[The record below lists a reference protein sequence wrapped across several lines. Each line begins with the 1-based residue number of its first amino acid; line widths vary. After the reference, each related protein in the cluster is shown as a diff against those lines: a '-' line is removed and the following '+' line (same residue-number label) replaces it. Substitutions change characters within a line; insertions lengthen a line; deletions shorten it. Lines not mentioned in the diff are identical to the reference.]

1 MRVEVLESA
10 KCALKKEFNGKN
22 VVVIDVLRATTVM
35 VTALEN
41 GASCIYPF
49 KEIDEAKEK
58 WGVKKDGFLAGER
71 KGLKIEGFKFGNS
84 PLEFT
89 KEAVQGKEIFM
100 TTSNGTRAIENAL
113 SADNLYIACYLNIS
127 AVSEKLLESKKDVVI
142 LCAGTDDKFS
152 LDDALCAGM
161 IIKKISEKESLKI
174 DDLGLALKKIADL
187 TSDLKGV
194 LAESKHYSYLSSI
207 GCEKDLDYCTM
218 IDTFDI
224 IPFYKN
230 GKIKLPLK

>member
-10 KCALKKEFNGKN
+10 KCALKNEFNGKN

-142 LCAGTDDKFS
+142 LCAGTDDEFS
-152 LDDALCAGM
+152 LDDSLCAGM
-161 IIKKISEKESLKI
+161 IIKKISEKEILKM

-187 TSDLKGV
+187 TSDIKGV
-194 LAESKHYSYLSSI
+194 LAESKHYSYLKSI

-218 IDTFDI
+218 IDIFNIT
-224 IPFYKN
+224 PFYKN

>member
-1 MRVEVLESA
+1 MKVEVLESA
-10 KCALKKEFNGKN
+10 KCALKKKFNGKN

-58 WGVKKDGFLAGER
+58 WRTKKDGFLAGER
-71 KGLKIEGFKFGNS
+71 RGLKIEGFKFGNS

-127 AVSEKLLESKKDVVI
+127 AISEKLLESEKDVVI
-142 LCAGTDDKFS
+142 LCAGTDDEFS
-152 LDDALCAGM
+152 LDDSLCAGM
-161 IIKKISEKESLKI
+161 IIKKMSEKIKLEI
-174 DDLGLALKKIADL
+174 NDLGLSLKKIADL
-187 TSDLKGV
+187 TSDIKEILS
-194 LAESKHYSYLSSI
+194 ESKHYSYLKSI
-207 GCEKDLDYCTM
+207 GYENDLEYCTTVDAFS
-218 IDTFDI
+218 IT
-224 IPFYKN
+224 PFYKN

>member
-10 KCALKKEFNGKN
+10 KCALKNEFNGKN

-127 AVSEKLLESKKDVVI
+127 AVSEKLLESRKDVVI
-142 LCAGTDDKFS
+142 LCAGTDDEFS
-152 LDDALCAGM
+152 LDDSLCAGM
-161 IIKKISEKESLKI
+161 IIKKISEKENLKM

-187 TSDLKGV
+187 TSDIKGV
-194 LAESKHYSYLSSI
+194 LAESKHYSYLKSI

-218 IDTFDI
+218 IDIFNIT
-224 IPFYKN
+224 PFYKN

>member
-1 MRVEVLESA
+1 MKVEVLESA
-10 KCALKKEFNGKN
+10 KCALKKKFNGKN

-127 AVSEKLLESKKDVVI
+127 AISEKLLESEKDVVI
-142 LCAGTDDKFS
+142 LCAGTDDEFS
-152 LDDALCAGM
+152 LDDSLCAGM
-161 IIKKISEKESLKI
+161 IIKKMSEKIKLEI
-174 DDLGLALKKIADL
+174 NDLGLSLKKIADL
-187 TSDLKGV
+187 TSDIKEILS
-194 LAESKHYSYLSSI
+194 ESKHYSYL
-207 GCEKDLDYCTM
+207 
-218 IDTFDI
+218 
-224 IPFYKN
+224 
-230 GKIKLPLK
+230 

>member
-1 MRVEVLESA
+1 MKVEVLESA

-35 VTALEN
+35 VTALQN

-58 WGVKKDGFLAGER
+58 WKAKKDGFLAGER
-71 KGLKIEGFKFGNS
+71 RGLKIEGFKFGNS

-89 KEAVQGKEIFM
+89 KEAIQEKEIFM

-127 AVSEKLLESKKDVVI
+127 AISEKLLESEKDVVI
-142 LCAGTDDKFS
+142 LCAGTDDEFS
-152 LDDALCAGM
+152 LDDSLCAGM
-161 IIKKISEKESLKI
+161 IIKKMSEKIKLEMN
-174 DDLGLALKKIADL
+174 DLGLALKKIADL
-187 TSDLKGV
+187 TSSVKEILS
-194 LAESKHYSYLSSI
+194 ESKHYSYLKSI
-207 GCEKDLDYCTM
+207 GYEDDLEYC
-218 IDTFDI
+218 IKVDI
-224 IPFYKN
+224 FNIAPLYEN

>member
-10 KCALKKEFNGKN
+10 KCALKNEFNGKN

-127 AVSEKLLESKKDVVI
+127 AVSEKLLESRKDVVI
-142 LCAGTDDKFS
+142 LCAGTDDEFS
-152 LDDALCAGM
+152 LDDSLCAGM
-161 IIKKISEKESLKI
+161 IIKKISEKESLKM

-187 TSDLKGV
+187 TSDIKGV
-194 LAESKHYSYLSSI
+194 LAESKHYSYLKSI

-218 IDTFDI
+218 IDIFNIT
-224 IPFYKN
+224 PFYKN

>member
-10 KCALKKEFNGKN
+10 KCALKNEFNGKN

-142 LCAGTDDKFS
+142 LCAGTDDEFS
-152 LDDALCAGM
+152 LDDSLCAGM

-218 IDTFDI
+218 IDIFDI